1 LIKKLL
7 KKLVMAENSDKE
19 GILNTLL
26 SILVVGLDVVLVL
39 IALGFIIGLWE
50 ILK

>member
-1 LIKKLL
+1 
-7 KKLVMAENSDKE
+7 MEENSNKE
-19 GILNTLL
+19 GILNTIL

>member
-1 LIKKLL
+1 
-7 KKLVMAENSDKE
+7 MEENSDKE
-19 GILNTLL
+19 GILNTIL
-26 SILVVGLDVVLVL
+26 SVLVVGLDVVLVL